1 MNGIN
6 KIFLAGNIVKKPALH
21 KNKNGKSFSFLKIA
35 TNRFS
40 YNQGAWDKKTDW
52 HSVLV
57 WGRKAELCERFLE
70 KGTPLAVEGFLE
82 NTQSDKTLL
91 IAEDVH
97 FLGLRTRSVEET
109 SDMPGSEPSEAEAE
123 DNEWTE
129 ADGQEADGAAKEAVY
144 F

>member
-6 KIFLAGNIVKKPALH
+6 KIFLAGNIARKPALH
-21 KNKNGKSFSFLKIA
+21 KNKNGKVFSFLKMA

-40 YNQGAWDKKTDW
+40 YKEGQWDKKTDW

-57 WGRKAELCERFLE
+57 WGKKAELCERFLE
-70 KGTPLAVEGFLE
+70 
-82 NTQSDKTLL
+82 DKMFI

-97 FLGLRTRSVEET
+97 FLGMRTTPSNEPPALEEQQ
-109 SDMPGSEPSEAEAE
+109 EE
-123 DNEWTE
+123 DEERETLP
-129 ADGQEADGAAKEAVY
+129 